1 MVSIFRNVIFF
12 FFVSFFFL
20 FSTQANAACNGT
32 SRGSW
37 NTSTNT
43 TYSNSANAKSDE
55 QDYYEIIITQ
65 EGTLNISIEDTD
77 SGNWDNLTA
86 TFFLNSNCSS
96 PSNWNSSTT
105 TRNETGSLIHNI
117 LVSPGTYITHIAG
130 SSNDNTNY
138 TFSGKFTPACSGT
151 TGLCGHYYN
160 SGTEILQRDDANIDF
175 NWGNG
180 SPDTIINAD
189 NFSIVWNGF
198 LKINENATYTFN
210 IQHDDDFKL
219 VVNNTTLYDRTY
231 RDWTQW
237 YDSSSTTLIKGCYPI
252 TISMVEY
259 YGGAIAK
266 LRWRNTG
273 SISSNITIPAANF
286 VQSCTGADLSLN
298 EYSPPLPESADINE
312 DINFSVRAENLG
324 TLDANNIQLLVTY
337 NQDVNIIS
345 ASQNN
350 GSDFNC
356 TTNSGLLS
364 AGTPITC
371 TMPNTFAN
379 GAVNKDFSFIVQATS
394 FGQLVQT
401 SVISSDTLDSNAS
414 NNILTSTSVVI
425 RTFGY
430 CEKNS
435 LSNGFH
441 VVDPF
446 NDINKSVEIFCY
458 NNKDYI
464 ALPNKNGFN
473 NFVFNSNSL
482 SSKDYY
488 AQAEA
493 NSKSFDAIE
502 INAYTMEVITDSSKK
517 DPQNI
522 SNFNAMGSSFSNI
535 NLIGTPFAIDWDNSQ
550 ISNCNTAA
558 LRKGYYG
565 QAVKINTLNFT
576 NAVCHIDKMK
586 IKLLDD
592 YRYLYYK
599 ENENDTGS
607 EVLQPTC
614 KIMAESVPGNWL
626 DIADIKGHYWIKP
639 NGGSRESSR
648 TDITKAS
655 ERPIVAFCWYQKNVG
670 GTTNSWVWTF
680 LLDLDGKRTIS
691 KNDLTDKKDSCSSLG
706 LFPFVPNTEDTFER
720 VRKFLVDNKSQWDG
734 YTGTIQEKVGALYDT
749 DYYLDNEKTQ
759 LIWPYGSFGL
769 YFPYDGNH
777 DKDGNSK
784 TWKGTANSNTGW
796 MSGSPMHNIPTIT
809 SDYPRKDNDSGN
821 ANRDYYSYG
830 NYSSTDINDTLSD
843 YRYEDTMGYKG
854 WITVL
859 HSKTKEWFIS
869 RTGAGDNFNNTS
881 QYPYYEPNG
890 NYTANAW
897 LNFLFDDQGR
907 VRHNDDLDA
916 KYPYYDY
923 MCMAADNYDFAT
935 QYRTSPGPYNV
946 VSAFSNIT
954 TTDPL
959 EEMDEKNALYTQI
972 VNKPFSVKV
981 LRLDDNDLTTLT
993 NSEDSII
1000 LELVDGENINEDAST
1015 CASAPSLFSDDTTM
1029 GISFNNSST
1038 VVSSYSFNRAAKEST
1053 FRIKYIDWGKMFLGS
1068 GMTCAS
1074 VSNMSANLKGV
1085 PQCLNSTTNIKS
1097 LFATKNLDVSLCT
1110 DGQNRACDSNMYSAN
1125 GVNGTIEP
1133 ETYNH
1138 NYGCLACLLDV
1149 AASYACS
1156 RDKFAIRPD
1165 TYSMDANETNLI
1177 GGRDYKLDINAT
1189 QFNNINSL
1197 ASYYDQGIINS
1208 SDFIATITLDKNSSC
1223 PLPDDIQN
1231 LSLPF
1236 SFNTS
1241 GRAIDIPF
1249 SYDNIGDVNVTLT
1262 DKEWTGVDQDENN
1275 GKGYDDCIIDSD
1287 SNIPINGK
1295 VGCDINGTKQFVF
1308 SPKEFRNTVVLRDF
1322 NNTTFTYLSNDINM
1336 SAILNINITAIL
1348 DDNTTATN
1356 YTNRC
1361 FAKDINT
1368 TVSLI
1373 REPLASEWLTN
1384 DRNATVRIMFF
1395 DTNTTNSELNATGS
1409 STLSS
1414 SDGNFTNGI
1423 ANITINFNFDRNTS
1437 IPDEP
1442 FHIAR
1447 NDFNITV
1454 IDTSDTNGSD
1464 FNRTANDYN
1473 ATFYFGRAYAP
1484 DQTFNGDN
1492 GNAQVYY
1499 EVYCVDCNRTSLN
1512 IAGGESVDSINWFQ
1526 NTLHVNLDG
1535 NITLFESIE
1544 NVRFG
1549 GANYANA
1556 DNNSST
1562 VLINQGN
1569 EQQLLR
1575 INTLPYIDRITYT
1588 PHHWLVFNPSN
1599 PNATTGDFMV
1609 EFTSRGSWGGE
1620 GSVDQTDD
1628 NNTGIFI
1635 HDQNITTN
1643 QIQKRMDW

>member
-1 MVSIFRNVIFF
+1 MKSIFFKF
-12 FFVSFFFL
+12 LFL
-20 FSTQANAACNGT
+20 FSLSLVFAYGENGLIGQYYNKT
-32 SRGSW
+32 Y
-37 NTSTNT
+37 T
-43 TYSNSANAKSDE
+43 TYSVSPIVGTPNATRTDPLVNFNFDTNRPNGINNDRFQVKWTGFILVPTSGNYIFSTYSDDGAKLWINE
-55 QDYYEIIITQ
+55 SVILNDWSDHAPRWADSPSVYLTAGYHQIRLEYYENGGGNVIRLAWNGPNIGSRTTVPTTNLFTNNQALSI
-65 EGTLNISIEDTD
+65 ENISIPEGD
-77 SGNWDNLTA
+77 SQKILSIPVTLLTA
-86 TFFLNSNCSS
+86 
-96 PSNWNSSTT
+96 PSQTITLDFSTMD
-105 TRNETGSLIHNI
+105 
-117 LVSPGTYITHIAG
+117 GTAK
-130 SSNDNTNY
+130 SVNDY
-138 TFSGKFTPACSGT
+138 
-151 TGLCGHYYN
+151 
-160 SGTEILQRDDANIDF
+160 
-175 NWGNG
+175 
-180 SPDTIINAD
+180 
-189 NFSIVWNGF
+189 
-198 LKINENATYTFN
+198 NATNGTLTFN
-210 IQHDDDFKL
+210 VGGPL
-219 VVNNTTLYDRTY
+219 
-231 RDWTQW
+231 TQ
-237 YDSSSTTLIKGCYPI
+237 DI
-252 TISMVEY
+252 
-259 YGGAIAK
+259 
-266 LRWRNTG
+266 
-273 SISSNITIPAANF
+273 NITIF
-286 VQSCTGADLSLN
+286 GDLDTEDN
-298 EYSPPLPESADINE
+298 EIFYL
-312 DINFSVRAENLG
+312 NFSNPVGIEL
-324 TLDANNIQLLVTY
+324 
-337 NQDVNIIS
+337 
-345 ASQNN
+345 
-350 GSDFNC
+350 
-356 TTNSGLLS
+356 
-364 AGTPITC
+364 
-371 TMPNTFAN
+371 
-379 GAVNKDFSFIVQATS
+379 
-394 FGQLVQT
+394 
-401 SVISSDTLDSNAS
+401 
-414 NNILTSTSVVI
+414 
-425 RTFGY
+425 
-430 CEKNS
+430 
-435 LSNGFH
+435 
-441 VVDPF
+441 
-446 NDINKSVEIFCY
+446 
-458 NNKDYI
+458 
-464 ALPNKNGFN
+464 
-473 NFVFNSNSL
+473 
-482 SSKDYY
+482 
-488 AQAEA
+488 
-493 NSKSFDAIE
+493 FD
-502 INAYTMEVITDSSKK
+502 
-517 DPQNI
+517 QNI
-522 SNFNAMGSSFSNI
+522 SITLKNDDASHCKSAGLTEGFHIVSPDGIPENSFEIYCDFSDPNDIKDILKLPMSQEMLTSEFSNFKFNSSLGSSANYYDDTHAKTYFNYIRINANTLEIIPHNQTGFFDGNFSNI
-535 NLIGTPFAIDWDNSQ
+535 NLRGTPFTFDWNNMSASNITGCTLSQ
-550 ISNCNTAA
+550 MRRDYDST
-558 LRKGYYG
+558 LSQGG
-565 QAVKINTLNFT
+565 QVLKINPKNENVYQCTGKNLQL
-576 NAVCHIDKMK
+576 
-586 IKLLDD
+586 KLLNE
-592 YRYLYYK
+592 YK
-599 ENENDTGS
+599 YIIYENK
-607 EVLQPTC
+607 EVLQKTC
-614 KIMAESVPGNWL
+614 RKLSEMLPDNNEFDNITGYFYIDPKGIGRDSNQNLSDERPFVAYCMEVEGENPEDQYSWTMFLTL
-626 DIADIKGHYWIKP
+626 DGI
-639 NGGSRESSR
+639 R
-648 TDITKAS
+648 TENYSDITNAKDT
-655 ERPIVAFCWYQKNVG
+655 C
-670 GTTNSWVWTF
+670 
-680 LLDLDGKRTIS
+680 S
-691 KNDLTDKKDSCSSLG
+691 KLG
-706 LFPFVPNTEDTFER
+706 LFFFVPNTETTFNKAR
-720 VRKFLVDNKSQWDG
+720 TFLYNQKAQWSG
-734 YTGTIQEKVGALYDT
+734 YTGKMGEYFSDRNIDGWGTSNETNRLY
-749 DYYLDNEKTQ
+749 
-759 LIWPYGSFGL
+759 WPYGPMGL
-769 YFPYDGNH
+769 YYD
-777 DKDGNSK
+777 DGSTSDGILDPGSAGSWTPITNGVEINNRKYGYDLTSSSEIN
-784 TWKGTANSNTGW
+784 GTSINIAHINTGTGW
-796 MSGSPMHNIPTIT
+796 KT
-809 SDYPRKDNDSGN
+809 
-821 ANRDYYSYG
+821 
-830 NYSSTDINDTLSD
+830 TL
-843 YRYEDTMGYKG
+843 EDMGYPADF
-854 WITVL
+854 WITTFSAGNFYNSAKL
-859 HSKTKEWFIS
+859 CDGTTIGCYLNSRSK
-869 RTGAGDNFNNTS
+869 
-881 QYPYYEPNG
+881 EPNG
-890 NYTANAW
+890 DYTYGNWMHFWADDIGTIYHYN
-897 LNFLFDDQGR
+897 DQGYDGTLNDR
-907 VRHNDDLDA
+907 YRHDH
-916 KYPYYDY
+916 Y
-923 MCMAADNYDFAT
+923 MCMAEDNYQFVRR
-935 QYRTSPGPYNV
+935 YKTSPGPYNV

-959 EEMDEKNALYTQI
+959 DEMDEKNALYTQI

-1038 VVSSYSFNRAAKEST
+1038 VVSSYSFQKAAKEST

-1138 NYGCLACLLDV
+1138 DYGCLACLLDV

-1189 QFNNINSL
+1189 QYNNINLL

-1223 PLPDDIQN
+1223 PLPDDKQN
-1231 LSLPF
+1231 LYLPF
-1236 SFNTS
+1236 SFNPS

-1262 DKEWTGVDQDENN
+1262 DKEWTGVDQNENN
-1275 GKGYDDCIIDSD
+1275 GKGYNDCILDSD
-1287 SNIPINGK
+1287 SNVAINGK

-1414 SDGNFTNGI
+1414 IDGNFTNGV

-1437 IPDEP
+1437 VPDEP

-1447 NDFNITV
+1447 DDFNITV

-1535 NITLFESIE
+1535 NVTRFESIG

-1588 PHHWLVFNPSN
+1588 PHPWLVFNPSN

-1609 EFTSRGSWGGE
+1609 EFTSRGGWGGE
-1620 GSVDQTDD
+1620 GSVDGSDD